1 MDTLFAYLVE
11 NRLLEHWTDHL
22 LGSKRRNDLF
32 DKVIS
37 LANKR
42 YKVTFDNREHKWD
55 SSLPGGYD
63 IVFTSDK
70 GIEVEVLLPPPN
82 MQQNADLI
90 SFTVRAASQFVANN
104 GVYHGL
110 GLNNL
115 RHALAWN

>member
-1 MDTLFAYLVE
+1 MESNDALDKEKDRIIQQIIDYATSYNWTVE
-11 NRLLEHWTDHL
+11 
-22 LGSKRRNDLF
+22 
-32 DKVIS
+32 
-37 LANKR
+37 
-42 YKVTFDNREHKWD
+42 FDNREHKWD

-63 IVFTSDK
+63 IVFTTDK
-70 GIEVEVLLPPPN
+70 GTEVEVLLPPPN

-90 SFTVRAASQFVANN
+90 SFTVRAASQFVLNS